1 MAHETRADVQAQTSC
16 RPAGNPLGYRGSK
29 PLFRRPWPLK
39 WWLSGSL
46 KLASMDDTLSTL
58 PDADSFRWS
67 IDGDTV
73 KPCRLHMTAK
83 LKSRPRASSNAP
95 CRFRDKSW
103 R

>member
-1 MAHETRADVQAQTSC
+1 MQAAATARAVGRSFL
-16 RPAGNPLGYRGSK
+16 RRYRGSK

-73 KPCRLHMTAK
+73 KPCR
-83 LKSRPRASSNAP
+83 S
-95 CRFRDKSW
+95 
-103 R
+103 